1 MINLISQWKCHY
13 WTFQAFQKT
22 KTLPT
27 IVTNSSLVISTHLGI
42 LISTIT
48 LNIIRSKVSCL
59 ITPRSC
65 DTTIFIR
72 FFELIYYLLSSTALL
87 LLTNQNMCCIF
98 SSEFQFSYFLK
109 SVIKPFLN
117 CYIYIDKASRT
128 NCFIIRRYS
137 QKASSPDLLFRLAV
151 LSLHGK

>member
-1 MINLISQWKCHY
+1 M
-13 WTFQAFQKT
+13 
-22 KTLPT
+22 
-27 IVTNSSLVISTHLGI
+27 ISTHLGI

-72 FFELIYYLLSSTALL
+72 FFELIYYLLSTALL

-137 QKASSPDLLFRLAV
+137 QRRLLLTCYSGSQFCHCMWNKFIVMRNLQFWW
-151 LSLHGK
+151 LMIFIQY

>member
-1 MINLISQWKCHY
+1 MSLLNISSFPRK
-13 WTFQAFQKT
+13 QKN
-22 KTLPT
+22 LPT

-72 FFELIYYLLSSTALL
+72 FFELIYYLLSTALL

-117 CYIYIDKASRT
+117 CYIFIDKASRT

-151 LSLHGK
+151 LSLHVK

>member
-1 MINLISQWKCHY
+1 MSLLNISSFPRK
-13 WTFQAFQKT
+13 QKN
-22 KTLPT
+22 LPT

-72 FFELIYYLLSSTALL
+72 FFDLIYYLLSTALL

-117 CYIYIDKASRT
+117 CYIYIDKAFRT

-151 LSLHGK
+151 LSLHVK

>member
-1 MINLISQWKCHY
+1 M
-13 WTFQAFQKT
+13 
-22 KTLPT
+22 
-27 IVTNSSLVISTHLGI
+27 
-42 LISTIT
+42 ISTISWYLDINNNT
-48 LNIIRSKVSCL
+48 KNIIRSKVSCL

-72 FFELIYYLLSSTALL
+72 FFELIYYLLSTALL

-137 QKASSPDLLFRLAV
+137 QRRLLLTCYSGSQFCHYMWNKFIVMRNLQFWW
-151 LSLHGK
+151 LMIFIQY

>member
-1 MINLISQWKCHY
+1 MSLLNISSFPRK
-13 WTFQAFQKT
+13 KT
-22 KTLPT
+22 NLPT

-72 FFELIYYLLSSTALL
+72 FFELIYYLLSTALL
-87 LLTNQNMCCIF
+87 LLTNQNMYVSQDLGVIKQETLLRIIF
-98 SSEFQFSYFLK
+98 SVIVDIKIPRCVDITKDELVTIVGKFFVFLESLKCSIVTFSL
-109 SVIKPFLN
+109 V
-117 CYIYIDKASRT
+117 D
-128 NCFIIRRYS
+128 
-137 QKASSPDLLFRLAV
+137 
-151 LSLHGK
+151 